1 MNTIKEENIVITFLT
16 ESLKDENYKNLIK
29 FDFPAARKW
38 RADARYVLAN
48 KGQS

>member
-1 MNTIKEENIVITFLT
+1 MPQYLNPTKLDRANEHD
-16 ESLKDENYKNLIK
+16 KKKQKKNLIK

-38 RADARYVLAN
+38 RANARYVLAN